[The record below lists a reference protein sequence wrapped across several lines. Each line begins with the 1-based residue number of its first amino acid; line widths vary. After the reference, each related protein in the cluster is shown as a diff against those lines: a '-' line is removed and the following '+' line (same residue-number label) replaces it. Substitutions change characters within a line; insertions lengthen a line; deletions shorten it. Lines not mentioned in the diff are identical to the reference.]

1 MSFEELRASV
11 LALPEEQR
19 MEIVDLLLETLP
31 EEAPSGVLSMDDPDF
46 YDELDRRAAD
56 TKTEHW
62 KTWEQ
67 IRDEP

>member
-1 MSFEELRASV
+1 MRFEELRAAV

-19 MEIVDLLLETLP
+19 REIIDVLLDTLP
-31 EEAPSGVLSMDDPDF
+31 EEALPGLLGFDDAGF
-46 YDELDRRAAD
+46 YEELDRRFAD

-67 IRDEP
+67 IQDEP